1 MEKDIYNYL
10 EGKILNLVDNLN
22 NNLPFLDSLRKK
34 EYHAAVPGLDEF
46 NDHGETIDISYDTNA
61 IRKQPGGR
69 PCVALI
75 RKGED
80 EGLDG
85 VIYDNDKKAS
95 ELLRE
100 TVHSFAH
107 KYNISTGDLL

>member
-1 MEKDIYNYL
+1 MEKDIYHYL
-10 EGKILNLVDNLN
+10 EGKILNLVDILN
-22 NNLPFLDSLRKK
+22 DYLPWLDSLRKK
-34 EYHAAVPGLDEF
+34 EYHTSVPSLDEF
-46 NDHGETIDISYDTNA
+46 NNHGESIDIFYDTNA
-61 IRKQPGGR
+61 IRKQQFGPTLI
-69 PCVALI
+69 ALI
-75 RKGED
+75 REGED
-80 EGLDG
+80 GGLDG